1 MNFDSYEKN
10 GVSVLV
16 PGISKGTSSQATA
29 LQQALNALLDEQR
42 STYPDRPPKLLVN
55 LGNLSF
61 IDSNFMGALV
71 RVLKMVLKYNGELA
85 LCGMQAPVKSMFEL
99 TRLYNIFEIYSTEP
113 QALESLA
120 K

>member
-16 PGISKGTSSQATA
+16 PGISKGTSSQAMA
-29 LQQALNALLDEQR
+29 LQEALNALLEEQR

-55 LGNLSF
+55 LSNLSF

-71 RVLKMVLKYNGELA
+71 RVLKIVIKYNGELA
-85 LCGMQAPVKSMFEL
+85 LCEMQAPVKSMFEL
-99 TRLYNIFEIYSTEP
+99 TRLYNIFEIHATESD
-113 QALESLA
+113 ALESLA
-120 K
+120 H